1 MNNNDAPFE
10 EAYLCYKRVIDEIAV
25 EAQGSCEKAHRGYA
39 AAVRDAC
46 ASEAGEQ
53 VVETAFRNYM
63 KALLEAWAAEE
74 TQQCTEKAHQD
85 YVLALQSSSATDI
98 QEKRYRYERAL
109 EEAVS
114 PEVAARC
121 LGPYRD
127 YVQTLKT
134 TRTAIQS

>member
-1 MNNNDAPFE
+1 MNNNDAPAE
-10 EAYLCYKRVIDEIAV
+10 EAYICYKRVIDEIAV
-25 EAQGSCEKAHRGYA
+25 ETQASCEKAHRAYA

-53 VVETAFRNYM
+53 LMETAFRNYM

-74 TQQCTEKAHQD
+74 TQQRTEKAHQD
-85 YVLALQSSSATDI
+85 FQLALQSSNATDI

-121 LGPYRD
+121 SSAHRD
-127 YVQTLKT
+127 YVQVLKT
-134 TRTAIQS
+134 ARTAVPF

>member
-10 EAYLCYKRVIDEIAV
+10 EAYICYKRVIDEIAV
-25 EAQGSCEKAHRGYA
+25 EAQASCEKAHRGYA

-46 ASEAGEQ
+46 GSETGEQ
-53 VVETAFRNYM
+53 LVETAFRNYM

-74 TQQCTEKAHQD
+74 TQQRTEKAHQD
-85 YVLALQSSSATDI
+85 YLLALQSSNAMDV
-98 QEKRYRYERAL
+98 QEKRNRYERAL

-134 TRTAIQS
+134 ARKAVQF